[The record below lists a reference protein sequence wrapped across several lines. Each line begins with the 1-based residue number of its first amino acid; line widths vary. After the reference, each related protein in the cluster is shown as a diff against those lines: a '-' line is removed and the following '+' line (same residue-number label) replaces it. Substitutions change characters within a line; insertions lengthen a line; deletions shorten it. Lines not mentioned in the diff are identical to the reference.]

1 MCLIL
6 LTGFI
11 LRIYKIEQAFP
22 FDFDQQIPAEAAY
35 NFFINHKITLIGQEL
50 SFKGFFLGSLHNWI
64 QFIPYGIC
72 NLKPPDHCVSYTKRF
87 AGGRI
92 ENDFHIIVSFPDNN
106 ESIRAYIGFISYLRE
121 TKKMPIECP
130 SPNELFGE

>member
-1 MCLIL
+1 MGKQNIV
-6 LTGFI
+6 
-11 LRIYKIEQAFP
+11 KISLAKIISLEIVCSEKYVKEIIIMFGR
-22 FDFDQQIPAEAAY
+22 
-35 NFFINHKITLIGQEL
+35 FFSTE
-50 SFKGFFLGSLHNWI
+50 HNSI
-64 QFIPYGIC
+64 MGIC